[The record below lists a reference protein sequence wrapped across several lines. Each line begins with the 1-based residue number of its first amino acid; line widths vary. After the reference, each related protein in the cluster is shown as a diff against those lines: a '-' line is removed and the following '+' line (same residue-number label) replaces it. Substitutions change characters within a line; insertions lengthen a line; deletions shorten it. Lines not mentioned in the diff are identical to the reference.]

1 MSPIQRQFDHI
12 YRSNVMPSAKGQ
24 QRVAWLVSHVPS
36 EVVQIL
42 DLGAGRGRI
51 ANALKERGHR
61 VVALDFSLA
70 GLQQCEALKVQSSV
84 AHLPFRTSTYD
95 LVICSEV
102 LEHLTPELRT
112 ATLRE
117 MDRVSRRYI
126 LITVPNNE
134 DLRVMQVKCNHC
146 QSIFHAHGHLTSFTL
161 ASVAGLLPYR
171 PVKLLTSGHAERGW
185 RVPLLVLRHR
195 VLGCY
200 AWDEFLMCPTC
211 HSAALQPPHRSLAVK
226 IVDKLNHL
234 MAPEREAVWLLGL
247 FDKQTGSA
255 GSSGWI

>member
-1 MSPIQRQFDHI
+1 MYPTQLQFDHV
-12 YRSNVMPSAKGQ
+12 YRSNVMSSSKGQ

-36 EVVQIL
+36 DAMQIL

-61 VVALDFSLA
+61 VVALDFSLV
-70 GLQQCEALKVQSSV
+70 GLQQCDALKVQSSV
-84 AHLPFRTSTYD
+84 AQLPFRASTYD

-146 QSIFHAHGHLTSFTL
+146 QSVFHAHGHLTSFTL
-161 ASVAGLLPYR
+161 PSLADLLPYR
-171 PVKLLTSGHAERGW
+171 PVKLLTSGHCERGW
-185 RVPLLVLRHR
+185 RGPLLVLRHR
-195 VLGCY
+195 VLSCY
-200 AWDEFLMCPTC
+200 AWDTLLMCPTC
-211 HSAALQPPHRSLAVK
+211 HSLALQPPQRSFAVK
-226 IVDKLNHL
+226 ILDKLNHL
-234 MAPEREAVWLLGL
+234 MAPAREAGWLLVL
-247 FDKQTGSA
+247 FDKQA
-255 GSSGWI
+255 

>member
-1 MSPIQRQFDHI
+1 MYPIQLQFDHV
-12 YRSNVMPSAKGQ
+12 YSSSVMSSSKGQ
-24 QRVAWLVSHVPS
+24 QRVAWLVSHVPADAG
-36 EVVQIL
+36 QIL

-61 VVALDFSLA
+61 VVALDCSLV
-70 GLQQCEALKVQSSV
+70 GLQQCDALKVQSSV
-84 AHLPFRTSTYD
+84 AQLPFRTSTYD

-117 MDRVSRRYI
+117 MNRVSRRYI

-146 QSIFHAHGHLTSFTL
+146 QSVFHAHGHLTSFTL
-161 ASVAGLLPYR
+161 PSLADLLPYR
-171 PVKLLTSGHAERGW
+171 PVKLLTSGHCERGW

-200 AWDEFLMCPTC
+200 AWDTLLICPTC
-211 HSAALQPPHRSLAVK
+211 QNSALKPPHRSFAVK
-226 IVDKLNHL
+226 ILDKLNHL
-234 MAPEREAVWLLGL
+234 MAPEHEAGWLLVL
-247 FDKQTGSA
+247 FDKQT
-255 GSSGWI
+255 